1 MSGTNL
7 FHRRTSLAVTES
19 DLHSQVPE
27 AEHEISVHI
36 YTVDYS
42 GYFISFLMTV
52 GTRVFI
58 ASQVKEAQT
67 ATSKIQN
74 VQLLSEVCYVWF
86 YQ

>member
-1 MSGTNL
+1 MSETNL

>member
-19 DLHSQVPE
+19 DLHSQVQE

>member
-7 FHRRTSLAVTES
+7 FHRRTLLAVTES

-58 ASQVKEAQT
+58 ASQVIEAQT

>member
-27 AEHEISVHI
+27 AEHEISVYI

-42 GYFISFLMTV
+42 GYFTFLMTV

>member
-19 DLHSQVPE
+19 DLHLQVPE